1 MNGFP
6 PQACKSTLP
15 LQAPLRL
22 VPNPPTLPFPVLPY
36 RPNLPC
42 FILVLHAS
50 HVSRLVVEHAIE
62 QDSDKSVA

>member
-22 VPNPPTLPFPVLPY
+22 VPNPPTLPFPVLPC
-36 RPNLPC
+36 RPTLPC

-50 HVSRLVVEHAIE
+50 YMSRLAVSRTV
-62 QDSDKSVA
+62 Q